1 MSKKGKKEPV
11 ILEKVKI
18 IDTANKGKSI
28 TKYQDRVIIV
38 ENGVP
43 GDICDILIYKKRR
56 KYWQGEIK
64 KIHKFSKQ
72 RTSPKC
78 EHFGTCGGC
87 KWQNMNY
94 NAQLKFKEKEVLNN
108 LERIGNISTNKY
120 KNIIGNL

>member
-38 ENGVP
+38 ENGIP

-56 KYWQGEIK
+56 KYWQGEI
-64 KIHKFSKQ
+64 
-72 RTSPKC
+72 
-78 EHFGTCGGC
+78 
-87 KWQNMNY
+87 
-94 NAQLKFKEKEVLNN
+94 
-108 LERIGNISTNKY
+108 
-120 KNIIGNL
+120 